1 MYLGK
6 IRNVLPLFAHP
17 SYSQEY
23 EFGDKAIVPKSLSTR
38 LRRCVSVHPIILELQ
53 PERRGQQQVSCGI
66 LDFSA
71 EEDNIYL
78 PVMLIKQLGYRVVNF
93 DRNMNRRLPKKNY
106 GLHVIYNN
114 QIVTHLKSLTIYCEE
129 PLSLEEIKRGLK
141 MYSVLNIG
149 DQLLISGARK
159 QISIE
164 IMENGI

>member
-1 MYLGK
+1 
-6 IRNVLPLFAHP
+6 
-17 SYSQEY
+17 
-23 EFGDKAIVPKSLSTR
+23 
-38 LRRCVSVHPIILELQ
+38 
-53 PERRGQQQVSCGI
+53 
-66 LDFSA
+66 
-71 EEDNIYL
+71 
-78 PVMLIKQLGYRVVNF
+78 MLIKQLGYRVVNF

-164 IMENGI
+164 IMEMEPKATCLVN

>member
-1 MYLGK
+1 M
-6 IRNVLPLFAHP
+6 
-17 SYSQEY
+17 
-23 EFGDKAIVPKSLSTR
+23 
-38 LRRCVSVHPIILELQ
+38 
-53 PERRGQQQVSCGI
+53 SCGI

-71 EEDNIYL
+71 EEDVIYL

-114 QIVTHLKSLTIYCEE
+114 QILTHLQSLTIYCEE

-149 DQLLISGARK
+149 D
-159 QISIE
+159 
-164 IMENGI
+164 